1 MEDQTEGLG
10 LRLPDPA
17 EEATTKSA
25 QDTASV
31 LASDAV
37 QEVGSDPA
45 EEPEPDFPDELP
57 EETDGH
63 RPATAEPRVDAALAR
78 LDELDG
84 LPVTEHRA
92 VFEDVHRRLRDV
104 LGELDTGQPRDAGP
118 AAGAAGRP
126 GR

>member
-37 QEVGSDPA
+37 QEVGSGPA

-84 LPVTEHRA
+84 LPVQYLPFLSPPRSLTYASWSAWAARA
-92 VFEDVHRRLRDV
+92 SFIFCSM
-104 LGELDTGQPRDAGP
+104 
-118 AAGAAGRP
+118 
-126 GR
+126 